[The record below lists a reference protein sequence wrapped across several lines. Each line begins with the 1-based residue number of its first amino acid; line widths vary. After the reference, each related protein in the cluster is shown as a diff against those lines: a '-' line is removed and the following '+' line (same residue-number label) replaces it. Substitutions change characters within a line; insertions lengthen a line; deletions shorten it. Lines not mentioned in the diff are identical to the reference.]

1 MGKGLYGIFAKTEK
15 WRHKAMTLRCAIST
29 KMFLFNHVPIVFTLT
44 VSRSWTYIIKPYLAM
59 YLIRVFIF
67 TSTGFNKNILR
78 NFIRSHF
85 LYFLYLFPQQ
95 RRSSRRDCLHL
106 HICKIIHVFTYP
118 MSMYFIYIKWLYRK
132 WICIWFI
139 RKSFTVFINIRTRH
153 ILNRYNAQ
161 IYFLNPPF

>member
-44 VSRSWTYIIKPYLAM
+44 VSRSWTYIIKSYYRRFLSLRQLD
-59 YLIRVFIF
+59 LIKIF
-67 TSTGFNKNILR
+67 NESQFR
-78 NFIRSHF
+78 D
-85 LYFLYLFPQQ
+85 FLYLFPQQ
-95 RRSSRRDCLHL
+95 RRSSRRECLHL

-118 MSMYFIYIKWLYRK
+118 MFMYFIYIKWLYKK

-153 ILNRYNAQ
+153 ILNTYNAQ